1 MAPVDG
7 AGQGAVLAGEVLFKG
22 SKEENEAWPMINLT
36 HYSKIQPD
44 FCTLALLK
52 QILMAEPSIPQT
64 MHFVQG
70 VSAYDTRFDLIL

>member
-1 MAPVDG
+1 MDG

-22 SKEENEAWPMINLT
+22 SKEENEAWAMINLT

-44 FCTLALLK
+44 FCVGTLALLK
-52 QILMAEPSIPQT
+52 QILMADPSIPQI

-70 VSAYDTRFDLIL
+70 VSAFDIRFDSIL